1 MRSGTI
7 LAAFALALAFQLPAG
22 AQTTASKVEVA
33 GAYSYIRLNLNGPGF
48 TEGAQTNG
56 GTGSLAINVTH
67 SLGIVG
73 EIGGYKTS
81 TMYKAG
87 GQNVSF
93 TSFLFGPRY
102 NIRKWDTLTP
112 YFQTLVGGVKGNHE
126 LFLGG
131 NPAAPII
138 RTDQSA
144 LAWTLGGGL
153 DAKVT
158 RCLAVRV
165 FQAEYMLTKWNNFG
179 VGHQNSF
186 RVETG
191 LVFRFGKR

>member
-7 LAAFALALAFQLPAG
+7 LAAFALVFAFQLPAR

-56 GTGSLAINVTH
+56 GTGSLAVNVTH
-67 SLGIVG
+67 SLGLVA

-81 TMYKAG
+81 TMYKVG
-87 GQNVSF
+87 GQDFSFVSY
-93 TSFLFGPRY
+93 LFGPRY
-102 NIRKWDTLTP
+102 NFRKWDTLTP
-112 YFQTLVGGVKGNHE
+112 YLQTLVGGVKGNHE
-126 LFLGG
+126 LFLAGS
-131 NPAAPII
+131 PSAPVI
-138 RTDQSA
+138 RTDTNA
-144 LAWTLGGGL
+144 LAWTVGGGL

-158 RCLAVRV
+158 DHLAVRV
-165 FQAEYMLTKWNNFG
+165 VQAEYFLTKWDNFG

-186 RVETG
+186 RIETG